1 MKLYSSFI
9 LKSIGQSKNPTRY
22 LFIAT
27 LAILGLTYSVMI
39 LGVYLSSIHQGLSCL
54 TWPLCPNG
62 FDFPPPNYFY
72 EHFHRTLVFVLL
84 ISVVT
89 FTSLTYIKIR
99 NQSLRSK
106 LTLATGLLLIQ
117 IFIGWF
123 MIYTKLNPLVVAGHL
138 ATGIAFFGIL
148 LVTLLSLYHQ
158 MNKVKQINKE

>member
-1 MKLYSSFI
+1 MYSSFI
-9 LKSIGQSKNPTRY
+9 LKINGQAKNATRY
-22 LFIAT
+22 LFVAT

-62 FDFPPPNYFY
+62 FDFPPPKYLY

-84 ISVVT
+84 ICVVT
-89 FTSLTYIKIR
+89 FTVLSYVKIR
-99 NQSLRSK
+99 NHNLRSK
-106 LTLATGLLLIQ
+106 LTLATGLLLTQ
-117 IFIGWF
+117 IFMGWF

-148 LVTLLSLYHQ
+148 LVILLSLHHE
-158 MNKVKQINKE
+158 MKQV

>member
-9 LKSIGQSKNPTRY
+9 LKSIGQAKNPTRY
-22 LFIAT
+22 LFVAT

-62 FDFPPPNYFY
+62 FDFPPPKYFY

-89 FTSLTYIKIR
+89 FTGLSYVKIG
-99 NQSLRSK
+99 NPSLRYK

-117 IFIGWF
+117 IFMGWF

-158 MNKVKQINKE
+158 MKKDQ